1 MGTRSPSH
9 QRQGNRR
16 VGAIAAFSALAMIG
30 AAYAAVPLYAAF
42 CKATGFAGTTQV
54 ARANSGVRGERTFSV
69 RFDANV
75 APGLDWSFEP
85 EVDSV
90 TLRTGATATVFFR
103 VRNRQPRE
111 TSAVAVYNVTPEV
124 SGAWFDKI
132 SCFCFSEQRLGP
144 NESAELP
151 VVFFLDPRLEQ
162 DHTMDKVEAI
172 TLSYTLF
179 APTSAAKPVAL
190 ATPTGVSGPKL

>member
-1 MGTRSPSH
+1 MGTRSPSD

-54 ARANSGVRGERTFSV
+54 ARANSGLKGERILTV

-90 TLRTGATATVFFR
+90 KLRTGATATVFFR
-103 VRNRQPRE
+103 VRNRQARE
-111 TSAVAVYNVTPEV
+111 SSAVAVYNVTPEV

-190 ATPTGVSGPKL
+190 AQPTGVSGPKL